1 MRRYLLDTHVFAWA
15 VGDPSKLSKTAR
27 KILENPTHQRLLSA
41 ASVWEMS
48 IKFSKGKWPEV
59 ESFMDEH
66 QFATDLKQLAVEE
79 LLISSRHT
87 RLAGLFAQGHQD
99 PFDRLLAAQAILEG
113 MAIVSKDTALDEFP
127 VTRVW

>member
-1 MRRYLLDTHVFAWA
+1 VRYLLDTHVLAWA
-15 VGDPSKLSKTAR
+15 VGDPSKLSKAAR
-27 KILENPTHQRLLSA
+27 KVLENPRHERLVSA

-59 ESFMDEH
+59 ESFMDEQ
-66 QFATDLKQLAVEE
+66 QFQEDLTGLRASE
-79 LLISSRHT
+79 LPIRSRDT
-87 RLAGLFAQGHQD
+87 RVAGLFSQRHPD

-113 MAIVSKDTALDEFP
+113 IAIISKDAALDAFP

>member
-1 MRRYLLDTHVFAWA
+1 V
-15 VGDPSKLSKTAR
+15 
-27 KILENPTHQRLLSA
+27 ENPAHRRLISA

-59 ESFMDEH
+59 ESFMDEQ
-66 QFATDLKQLAVEE
+66 QFSTDLEVLAVED
-79 LLISSRHT
+79 LAISSRHT
-87 RLAGLFAQGHQD
+87 RLAGLFAQAHQD

-113 MAIVSKDTALDEFP
+113 MAIVSKDTALDAFP